1 MLFPA
6 ILNLENFDKVIKNAA
21 FEEASLP
28 ARGMLKVAEIIKD
41 IKLLTK
47 LKYKIQS
54 KLEKL

>member
-1 MLFPA
+1 MIFPA

-21 FEEASLP
+21 FEVASLP

-54 KLEKL
+54 